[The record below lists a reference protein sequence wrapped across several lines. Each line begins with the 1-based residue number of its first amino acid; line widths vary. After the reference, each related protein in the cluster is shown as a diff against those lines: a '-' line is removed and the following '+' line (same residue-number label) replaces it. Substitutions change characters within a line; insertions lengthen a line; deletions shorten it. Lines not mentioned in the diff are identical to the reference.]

1 MQQLGALYRPHLLD
15 FWACSFR
22 SYRGPNT
29 LHCTL
34 LMPQYQDSKRI
45 LLFFKALTE
54 NHRFLHIG
62 ITALL
67 LHTHTHRHRHRHRHR
82 QRHRHRHRHTHTHQ
96 HTHIHTNTHIPTHTC
111 THIHIHTHTHTHI
124 HTHTHTHTITAYR
137 LTGIAWVVQTKCNKK
152 RYMPRLPA
160 LNLGTSLLCFLWYK
174 NIISECRCVLV

>member
-1 MQQLGALYRPHLLD
+1 MQRLGALYRPHLLD

-34 LMPQYQDSKRI
+34 LIPQYQDSKRI
-45 LLFFKALTE
+45 LLFLKEITE

-67 LHTHTHRHRHRHRHR
+67 RHTHTQTHTHT
-82 QRHRHRHRHTHTHQ
+82 HTHTHQ
-96 HTHIHTNTHIPTHTC
+96 HTNTHMHTHTHIHTCTPTC
-111 THIHIHTHTHTHI
+111 THTHTHTQTNK

-137 LTGIAWVVQTKCNKK
+137 LTGIVWIVRTKCNKK